1 MLTFNKIKVLNM
13 KSLKKISCKTFDSRF
28 VETERINTLQD
39 EAFKDI
45 GNSLA
50 NMLDNENIKFIII
63 EKNY

>member
-1 MLTFNKIKVLNM
+1 M